1 MEDVKAIPAD
11 FEIGDFSERTEPLGP
26 FCVWHGYFGECPE
39 CKGSVERWSFTVVQ
53 ADDHALVIDE
63 AWTQRETLLGEWSGS
78 SPAQTDEQLPV
89 RTRSREVIRQERDS
103 DDAPAPPD
111 HVPLRVNPGLL
122 ARIRLLLEERA

>member
-11 FEIGDFSERTEPLGP
+11 FEIGDFSERTEPFGP

-39 CKGSVERWSFTVVQ
+39 CKGSVERWTFTVVQ

-63 AWTQRETLLGEWSGS
+63 AWSGSGPSDTPSFERAGLRVVARETPQVTAATGLG
-78 SPAQTDEQLPV
+78 ADVPV
-89 RTRSREVIRQERDS
+89 
-103 DDAPAPPD
+103 APD

-122 ARIRLLLEERA
+122 ARIRLLLEERT

>member
-1 MEDVKAIPAD
+1 MEDVKAVPAD

-39 CKGSVERWSFTVVQ
+39 CQGSVERWTFTVVQ

-63 AWTQRETLLGEWSGS
+63 AWTQRQALPGEWSGS
-78 SPAQTDEQLPV
+78 SPAQAPIPRGLN
-89 RTRSREVIRQERDS
+89 RQQRDS
-103 DDAPAPPD
+103 ENAAPD
-111 HVPLRVNPGLL
+111 HTPIRVNPGLL

>member
-39 CKGSVERWSFTVVQ
+39 CKGSVERWTFTVVQ
-53 ADDHALVIDE
+53 ADDRALVIDE
-63 AWTQRETLLGEWSGS
+63 AWTTTKAWSGS
-78 SPAQTDEQLPV
+78 SPAQTEPVLPRMSTEGV
-89 RTRSREVIRQERDS
+89 HLGRLNRQERDS
-103 DDAPAPPD
+103 DDVPAPPD